1 MIEGFSQNTGLLL
14 IDCQYGVDDLKHW
27 GGDAGER
34 NNPGAEQE
42 MAKLLDAF
50 RARGRRVFYTT
61 HDSLEERS
69 PLKLR
74 LPGGRI
80 KKELTPRDGEIVI
93 RKQVNSGFIGTDLE
107 LWLRRCGVTRI
118 VTVGFFTNMCVS
130 TTVRMSGNLGFDTYC
145 VSDATSC
152 CNRIGHD
159 GTNYPSEL
167 VHMTS
172 LASLDREFC
181 TVIDTGRALE
191 LLES

>member
-1 MIEGFSQNTGLLL
+1 MIENFGPNTGLLL
-14 IDCQYGVDDLKHW
+14 VDVQYGVDDLKYW
-27 GGDAGER
+27 GGDAAER
-34 NNPGAEQE
+34 NNPGAEQK
-42 MAKLLDAF
+42 MAILLDTF
-50 RARGRRVFYTT
+50 RARGRHVFYTT
-61 HDSLEERS
+61 HDSLEQYS

-80 KKELTPRDGEIVI
+80 KKEVTPRDGEIVV

-107 LWLRRCGVTRI
+107 LWLRRRNVTRI

-159 GTNYPSEL
+159 GTNYSSDL

-181 TVIDTGRALE
+181 TVIDSGRVLK
-191 LLES
+191 LLEC

>member
-1 MIEGFSQNTGLLL
+1 LIEKFSANTGLLL
-14 IDCQYGVDDLKHW
+14 VDVQYGVDDLRHW
-27 GGDAGER
+27 GGEAGER
-34 NNPGAEQE
+34 NNPDAEQK
-42 MAKLLDAF
+42 MAMLLDAF
-50 RARGRRVFYTT
+50 RTHGRHIFYTT

-80 KKELTPRDGEIVI
+80 KKEVTPRDGEIVV

-107 LWLRRCGVTRI
+107 LWLRRCGVSRI

-152 CNRIGHD
+152 CNRIGHN
-159 GTNYPSEL
+159 GTNYSSDL
-167 VHMTS
+167 VHMTT
-172 LASLDREFC
+172 LASLHREFC
-181 TVIDTGRALE
+181 TVVDSSRVLE
-191 LLES
+191 LL